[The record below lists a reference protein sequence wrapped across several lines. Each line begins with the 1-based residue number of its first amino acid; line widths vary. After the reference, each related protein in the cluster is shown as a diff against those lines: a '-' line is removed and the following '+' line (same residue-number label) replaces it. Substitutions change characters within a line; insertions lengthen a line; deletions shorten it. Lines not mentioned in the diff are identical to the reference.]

1 MMKKPK
7 QGENRNRGK
16 NMDEQR
22 AGGCGC
28 CHKTKT
34 RSEAEYKSLVHR
46 LNRIE
51 GQIRG
56 IRKMVEKSAYCPD
69 ILVQSAAATA
79 AIQAFNRELLNSHIR
94 SCVATDLRAGKDETV
109 DELVGLL
116 QKLMK

>member
-1 MMKKPK
+1 
-7 QGENRNRGK
+7 
-16 NMDEQR
+16 MDEQK

-28 CHKTKT
+28 RQRTKT
-34 RSEAEYKSLVHR
+34 RPEAEYKSLVHR

-79 AIQAFNRELLNSHIR
+79 AIQAFNRELLDSHIR

-109 DELVGLL
+109 EELVVLL

>member
-1 MMKKPK
+1 
-7 QGENRNRGK
+7 
-16 NMDEQR
+16 MDER
-22 AGGCGC
+22 KAGGCGC
-28 CHKTKT
+28 CHRTKT
-34 RSEAEYKSLVHR
+34 RPEAEYKSLVHR

-79 AIQAFNRELLNSHIR
+79 AIQAFNRELLDSHIR
-94 SCVATDLRAGKDETV
+94 SCVAADIRAGKDETV
-109 DELVGLL
+109 DELVVLL